1 MEYGKHLRRN
11 EMYLMK
17 QKGVTLVEVMVALA
31 VGATVVVGGATAFN
45 NYNERKLVE
54 DKISTTSQ
62 QIARFSDATYE
73 YVTTAEGVEIN
84 NTIITVEDLV
94 ANNILPSGFTSE
106 TPFGQNIKAFIEKDP
121 SSDDYHIIV
130 STTGNI
136 NDETTVE
143 PSIIYRDSYSRLLR
157 QDVGIP
163 SDRFSYGKILN
174 NEFRS
179 VMMNKQIVAD
189 RNFMIPQGEEV
200 PAVLIISEDLSP
212 ELEKEVRVLAAS
224 PELQNPASGTHYST
238 LTASIRDE
246 DGDPI
251 ANEQIFWNTSM
262 GNLRDVDT
270 ITDADGVSENRIYS
284 NDIGNARVE
293 ARIAGDSK
301 TIDVE
306 FSPPFIELSTTGA
319 TVNANDSTCFDV
331 TAEVKYPAGQ
341 IADFEPLNW
350 DITSSKGDLASYDS
364 DSDEYGIAEAC
375 VTSDE
380 GGTVTLKASLDKYPS
395 VEDVIT
401 LDFDAPIIY
410 DIQVNETDVKNDGK
424 DFYEIVPFIAFPD
437 GEPLSNADIEWR
449 TTSGFFDEDTNKKR
463 DFTSSDSSGYSY
475 NKFYS
480 EVSGSN
486 TLTISIESD
495 SRDINIGF
503 IGPKILDLYY
513 EYGVNDELVRYSE
526 QIAQCIGDGSNDDKI
541 TISKTADIF
550 ALIGYQDGT
559 LVGEDYPIQWK
570 AVVDGSTDNSV
581 TRTNSES
588 VATVSFTQDGDATKT
603 YSISASIPGSPEE
616 GNIDV
621 SLGENGARVLLLE
634 TGAINNISLTK
645 GDSMAYVKSCFDN
658 HCKINNGKK
667 HYIEVDKV
675 YQYSAQGSTH
685 QFHFCKGKTN
695 SDCASGPSSKLAAN
709 SPKIKTIAES
719 VSFPS
724 NGKPY
729 WTNIG
734 SNKEILLINGEC
746 TNPNWTGNGN
756 SGGGNGNSGGG
767 NGNSGGGNGNSGG

>member
-1 MEYGKHLRRN
+1 MHLI
-11 EMYLMK
+11 K
-17 QKGVTLVEVMVALA
+17 QKGVTLVEVMIALV
-31 VGATVVVGGATAFN
+31 VGATVVTGGVTAFN

-94 ANNILPSGFTSE
+94 ANNILPSGFTST

-121 SSDDYHIIV
+121 SSDDYHIII
-130 STTGNI
+130 STTGNM
-136 NDETTVE
+136 NDEATVE

-157 QDVGIP
+157 QDIGIP

-246 DGDPI
+246 DGDPV

-270 ITDADGVSENRIYS
+270 VTDADGVSENRIYS
-284 NDIGNARVE
+284 NDIGYARVE
-293 ARIAGDSK
+293 AKIAGDSK

-306 FSPPFIELSTTGA
+306 FSPPVIDLSA
-319 TVNANDSTCFDV
+319 TRASVNANDSTCFDV

-341 IADFEPLNW
+341 IANFEPLNW

-375 VTSDE
+375 VTSNE
-380 GGTVTLKASLDKYPS
+380 GGIVTLKASLDKYPS
-395 VEDVIT
+395 VEDVIE
-401 LDFDAPIIY
+401 LDFNAPIIY
-410 DIQVNETDVKNDGK
+410 DIQVNGTDVKNDGK

-437 GEPLSNADIEWR
+437 GEPLPNADIEWE
-449 TTSGFFDEDTNKKR
+449 TTTGFFDEDANKKR
-463 DFTSSDSSGYSY
+463 DFTISDSSGYSY

-480 EVSGSN
+480 EIAGYNSI
-486 TLTISIESD
+486 TLSIDSD
-495 SRDINIGF
+495 SRDVNIDF
-503 IGPKILDLYY
+503 IGPKVLDIYY
-513 EYGVNDELVRYSE
+513 EYGVNGELTRYSK
-526 QIAQCIGDGSNDDKI
+526 QIAQCIGDDNGKLS
-541 TISKTADIF
+541 ISKTVNIF
-550 ALIGYQDGT
+550 ALIGYGDGT
-559 LVGEDYPIQWK
+559 LVGEGYPVKWEAI
-570 AVVDGSTDNSV
+570 ADGSTK
-581 TRTNSES
+581 NSETNTNIES
-588 VATVSFTQDGDATKT
+588 IATFSLNQEEDATKT
-603 YSISASIPGSPEE
+603 YSVSASIYNSSEE
-616 GNIDV
+616 ESIDI
-621 SLGENGARVLLLE
+621 SLGENGARIILFE
-634 TGAINNISLTK
+634 TGQVNNLSLTE
-645 GDSMAYVKSCFDN
+645 GHAFAYVKSCFDEKCQIGGGG
-658 HCKINNGKK
+658 HDLEEGKIYEYRITSKAHK
-667 HYIEVDKV
+667 F
-675 YQYSAQGSTH
+675 YSCSA
-685 QFHFCKGKTN
+685 KTN
-695 SDCASGPSSKLAAN
+695 KDCPDITPQEMSNSSPLFTVAYSTDA
-709 SPKIKTIAES
+709 
-719 VSFPS
+719 PS

-729 WTNIG
+729 WTNDANNEEIVLIKG
-734 SNKEILLINGEC
+734 NNTKEYKHC
-746 TNPNWTGNGN
+746 DVTSPR
-756 SGGGNGNSGGG
+756 
-767 NGNSGGGNGNSGG
+767 